1 MNGYIQRGW
10 LIALAL
16 LALAHGV
23 AYATI
28 VPIWQAPDEP
38 LLYEYVALVAEL
50 GRVPSV
56 TDRSPSIEA
65 RLLDSLARNNFWQE
79 ISGASPDPT
88 PTTLAESDTYVW
100 MPRQVG
106 GDPPLY
112 FVAAAL
118 PLRLAAGRSVDNQV
132 RMLRLLN
139 ALLLPLAAL
148 ATYAAA
154 RELTRGIERL
164 RPVPIAAAA
173 LVALQP
179 MLAFIGVSA
188 SNDGLANLIG
198 TLLCWAWLMMVS
210 RGATLRRVALVLGLL
225 ALGLLTKRTIAPY
238 AALVALSGLFWA
250 ARAARRLGRTWQLA
264 GAGALLV
271 ALIGGAGWGAT
282 QLDWDAAWGWY
293 RWGGHTPVARVAS
306 PSGEGAAL
314 LVESGEMAAY
324 QLPAVAGDRA
334 RRETLRFGAR
344 VWSPEPTIGRL
355 VVFNDD
361 RRHEIRFLASPK
373 ATDVETWASI
383 YGDTHG
389 VVLALQT
396 DRGTLYADNIWA
408 DGGGVQIL
416 SRRALALPGVR
427 EGSALLLAVR
437 YLRLPEIAW
446 ALTSGQLGRALPDHW
461 LSFFFSSFWGYFGWM
476 HVPFVI
482 GTPWE
487 WALGVF
493 CALGLVGLPLA
504 LWRLGPG
511 AARQQLSGLVGA
523 ALVAVLLPV
532 LNAYAMPTS
541 QALQQ
546 GRYLFPLIAPF
557 ALLLAV
563 GQSALVPVRWH
574 RLWLGAW
581 LGFLGL
587 VAGSA
592 LAHLVGHY
600 RV

>member
-1 MNGYIQRGW
+1 MNGHIHRGW

-50 GRVPSV
+50 GRVPTVNDQSAA
-56 TDRSPSIEA
+56 IEV
-65 RLLDSLARNNFWQE
+65 RLLESLARNDFWRE
-79 ISGASPDPT
+79 ISGTSPDPT
-88 PTTLAESDTYVW
+88 PATLAESDMFVW

-118 PLRLAAGRSVDNQV
+118 PLRLAANRSVENQV
-132 RMLRLLN
+132 RLLRGLN
-139 ALLLPLAAL
+139 ALLLPLVAL
-148 ATYAAA
+148 GTYGAA
-154 RELTRGIERL
+154 RELIRGVERL
-164 RPVPIAAAA
+164 RLVPIAAAA

-179 MLAFIGVSA
+179 MLAFIGVSV

-198 TLLCWAWLMMVS
+198 TLLCWAWLVMVA
-210 RGATLRRVALVLGLL
+210 RGATPRRVALVLGLL
-225 ALGLLTKRTIAPY
+225 AVGLLTKRTIAPY
-238 AALVALSGLFWA
+238 AALLAMSALVWA
-250 ARAARRLGRTWQLA
+250 ARAARTLGRTWQMA
-264 GAGALLV
+264 GAGALLA
-271 ALIGGAGWGAT
+271 ALIGCAGWGAT

-293 RWGGHTPVARVAS
+293 RWGGHTPVARIAS
-306 PSGEGAAL
+306 PIGEGAAL
-314 LVESGEMAAY
+314 RVETGEMAAY

-334 RRETLRFGAR
+334 RRATLRFGAR
-344 VWSPEPTIGRL
+344 VWSSEPTIGRL

-361 RRHEIRFLASPK
+361 RRHEIRFLAGSK

-383 YGDTHG
+383 YGDTQG

-396 DRGTLYADNIWA
+396 DQGTLYADNIWA

-416 SRRALALPGVR
+416 SRRALTLPGVR

-437 YLRLPEIAW
+437 YLRLPEISW

-487 WALGVF
+487 WALGAF
-493 CALGLVGLPLA
+493 CALGLLGIPLA

-511 AARQQLSGLVGA
+511 TSRQQLGGLVGV

-563 GQSALVPVRWH
+563 GQSALVPARWH
-574 RLWLGAW
+574 IPWLGAW
-581 LGFLGL
+581 LGFLSL

-592 LAHLVGHY
+592 MAHLVGHY
-600 RV
+600 RA